1 MRNNM
6 SSKVENLFN
15 LTNYRDHPEN
25 KDYKVFFFYN
35 FEQGDYFKQ
44 LLENEPL
51 EHEVFIEEGSKP
63 IMLFGIRKRHFNQ
76 ALDLN
81 SLSYARFKKPFIANK
96 WIRFAVLGF
105 TIGAIIVAIIGYF
118 LSSN

>member
-1 MRNNM
+1 M
-6 SSKVENLFN
+6 SNKAENLFN

-35 FEQGDYFKQ
+35 FEQGNYFKQ
-44 LLENEPL
+44 LLEDESL
-51 EHEVFIEEGSKP
+51 EFEAFIEEEAKP

-96 WIRFAVLGF
+96 LIRFAVLGF
-105 TIGAIIVAIIGYF
+105 TIIAITIAIIGYL
-118 LSSN
+118 LSLK

>member
-1 MRNNM
+1 M
-6 SSKVENLFN
+6 STKVENLFN

-35 FEQGDYFKQ
+35 LEQGNYFKQ
-44 LLENEPL
+44 LLEQEPL
-51 EHEVFIEEGSKP
+51 EYELFIEEEAKP
-63 IMLFGIRKRHFNQ
+63 IMLFGIRKRHFKQ
-76 ALDLN
+76 ARDL
-81 SLSYARFKKPFIANK
+81 SDLSYAKFKKPFIGNK

-105 TIGAIIVAIIGYF
+105 TIGAIIIAIIGYF

>member
-1 MRNNM
+1 M

-35 FEQGDYFKQ
+35 LEQGNYFKQ
-44 LLENEPL
+44 LLEQEPL
-51 EHEVFIEEGSKP
+51 EYELFIEEDAKP
-63 IMLFGIRKRHFNQ
+63 IMLFGIRKRHFKQ

-96 WIRFAVLGF
+96 LIRFAVLGF
-105 TIGAIIVAIIGYF
+105 TIAALIIAIIGYF
-118 LSSN
+118 MSRN

>member
-1 MRNNM
+1 MNT
-6 SSKVENLFN
+6 KVENLFN

-51 EHEVFIEEGSKP
+51 EYELFIEEESKP
-63 IMLFGIRKRHFNQ
+63 IMLFGIRKRYFKQ

-81 SLSYARFKKPFIANK
+81 SLSYARFKKPFIGNK
-96 WIRFAVLGF
+96 LIRFAVLGF
-105 TIGAIIVAIIGYF
+105 TIVALAIAIIGYF
-118 LSSN
+118 LSQN

>member
-1 MRNNM
+1 M

-25 KDYKVFFFYN
+25 KDFKVFFFYN
-35 FEQGDYFKQ
+35 FKQGEYFKQ

-51 EHEVFIEEGSKP
+51 EFELFIEKEAKP

-96 WIRFAVLGF
+96 LIRFAVLGF
-105 TIGAIIVAIIGYF
+105 TILALAIAIIGYF
-118 LSSN
+118 MSQN